1 MELKDY
7 SKHGCGTRHFP
18 QMKEQAN
25 LALELQKMLF
35 DTYLVLDHGS
45 HDERLAM
52 LSALEKH
59 FEETPPINE
68 RTKT

>member
-1 MELKDY
+1 
-7 SKHGCGTRHFP
+7 
-18 QMKEQAN
+18 MKEQAN